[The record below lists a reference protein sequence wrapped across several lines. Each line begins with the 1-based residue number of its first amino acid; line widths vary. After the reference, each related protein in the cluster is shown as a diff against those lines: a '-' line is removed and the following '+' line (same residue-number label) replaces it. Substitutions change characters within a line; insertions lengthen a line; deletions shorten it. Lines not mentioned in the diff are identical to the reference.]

1 MTNLHSVLKNRGI
14 TLLTKIRIVKVM
26 VFPVVINGCESLT
39 LKKAEHRTDHF
50 ELWYLRRL
58 LRVLGQ
64 CRDQS
69 GHSYWKSTVNI
80 LWKDWCWS
88 WFSDTLA
95 TWCEELI
102 YWKRP
107 WCWEK
112 LRAGGED
119 GNKGW
124 DSWMAS
130 LTQWTRECKLLMSY
144 SLWTPQ
150 TIQSMEFSR
159 PEFWSG

>member
-14 TLLTKIRIVKVM
+14 TLPTKIHIVKAM
-26 VFPVVINGCESLT
+26 VFPVVINGCESWI
-39 LKKAEHRTDHF
+39 LKKAENRTDHF

-69 GHSYWKSTVNI
+69 GQSYWKSTVNI

-112 LRAGGED
+112 SRAGGED
-119 GNKGW
+119 GDKGW

-159 PEFWSG
+159 PEYWSE